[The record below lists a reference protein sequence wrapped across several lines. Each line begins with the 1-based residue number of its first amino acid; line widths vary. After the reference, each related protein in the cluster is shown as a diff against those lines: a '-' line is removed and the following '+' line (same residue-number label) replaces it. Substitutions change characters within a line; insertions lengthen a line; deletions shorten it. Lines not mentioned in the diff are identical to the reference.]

1 MNESNPDM
9 TCQPCKSCKSYE
21 EKCKS
26 YEEKIRSKVKWFSIM
41 KLKNQ
46 NYKIQQKFQNL

>member
-9 TCQPCKSCKSYE
+9 TCQPCKS
-21 EKCKS
+21 CKS

-46 NYKIQQKFQNL
+46 NYKIQ